1 MISEASNKINS
12 ESIES
17 GNTWTEC
24 VFETTNQFITSEV
37 FKSRNELVNWTREEG
52 RKCGIVVVIRRS
64 DAPGNCRLKRGRIT
78 FGCERGGFYQKNSI
92 ASECM
97 QKKKLNASL
106 NPQKKKRDRSGG
118 TKRCGCPFRLKGKNV
133 GPEDEW
139 TLEVVNGMH
148 NHHAAKYPEGHSF
161 LGRLTKEENNL
172 LVDMSKN
179 LVNPKEILYTLKQ
192 NDPLNSSTMKTIY
205 NARHIQRVVEKAG
218 RSEMQILLNNLQ
230 RYNYVEWHRSY
241 DIENIVSDL
250 FWTHPDSVNLLRAF
264 PYVLIM
270 DATYKTNKFRYPLLE
285 IVGVTSTELTF
296 HAAFAYIHAEKEENY
311 VWALSRL
318 KSVMNEDC
326 LPSVIVTDRELAL
339 MNAIRRVFPAAQHL
353 LCRWHINRAVLGKC
367 KKLVDNQV
375 KFKKLMQA
383 WNTLVFSDT
392 IPDYERHLH
401 EFERD
406 YKKYDEVLTYVKG
419 TWLNEYKERFVEA
432 WTNNYMHF
440 GTMTS
445 NR

>member
-1 MISEASNKINS
+1 MN
-12 ESIES
+12 
-17 GNTWTEC
+17 
-24 VFETTNQFITSEV
+24 
-37 FKSRNELVNWTREEG
+37 RNELINWTRAEG

-64 DAPGNCRLKRGRIT
+64 DFPGNCRLRRGRIV
-78 FGCERGGFYQKNSI
+78 FGCERGGCYQKNSVD
-92 ASECM
+92 STSL
-97 QKKKLNASL
+97 QKKKHDASL
-106 NPQKKKRDRSGG
+106 NPKKKKRHRSGG

-133 GPEDEW
+133 GHGDEW

-148 NHHAAKYPEGHSF
+148 NHHAAKYHEGHSY

-172 LVDMSKN
+172 LVNMSKN
-179 LVNPKEILYTLKQ
+179 LVSPKEILYTLKQ

-205 NARHIQRVVEKAG
+205 NARQFHRVIEKAG

-230 RYNYVEWHRSY
+230 ENNYVEWHRSY
-241 DIENIVSDL
+241 GTENIVSDL
-250 FWTHPDSVNLLRAF
+250 FWTHPDSVSLLRSF

-296 HAAFAYIHAEKEENY
+296 HAAFVYIHAEKEENY

-318 KSVMNEDC
+318 KSVMNEDY

-339 MNAIRRVFPAAQHL
+339 MNAVRWVFPAAQHL
-353 LCRWHINRAVLGKC
+353 LCRWHINKAVLGKC
-367 KKLVDNQV
+367 RRLFDDQE
-375 KFKKLMQA
+375 KFKKFMKS

-392 IPDYERHLH
+392 ILAYERHLH
-401 EFERD
+401 ELERD
-406 YKKYDEVLTYVKG
+406 YQKYDEVLAYVKG
-419 TWLNEYKERFVEA
+419 IWLNEYKERFVEA
-432 WTNNYMHF
+432 WTNNYMHL

>member
-1 MISEASNKINS
+1 MISEESNKIKS

-17 GNTWTEC
+17 GNGWTKC

-52 RKCGIVVVIRRS
+52 RKCGIVVVIRKS

-148 NHHAAKYPEGHSF
+148 NHHAAKYPEGHSY

-230 RYNYVEWHRSY
+230 KYNYVEWHRSY
-241 DIENIVSDL
+241 GTENIVSDL
-250 FWTHPDSVNLLRAF
+250 FWTHPDS
-264 PYVLIM
+264 
-270 DATYKTNKFRYPLLE
+270 
-285 IVGVTSTELTF
+285 
-296 HAAFAYIHAEKEENY
+296 
-311 VWALSRL
+311 RL
-318 KSVMNEDC
+318 
-326 LPSVIVTDRELAL
+326 
-339 MNAIRRVFPAAQHL
+339 
-353 LCRWHINRAVLGKC
+353 
-367 KKLVDNQV
+367 
-375 KFKKLMQA
+375 
-383 WNTLVFSDT
+383 
-392 IPDYERHLH
+392 
-401 EFERD
+401 
-406 YKKYDEVLTYVKG
+406 
-419 TWLNEYKERFVEA
+419 
-432 WTNNYMHF
+432 
-440 GTMTS
+440 
-445 NR
+445 